1 MMVTGRTADRM
12 TASARVAEGR
22 TRPTATAASGRR
34 VPFPRIWPFHPGDL
48 GAIVSG
54 LGLLVFAMW
63 VRHGGLDQLDSVAGT
78 ITAAG
83 QLTALLGTYLALVQL
98 VLMSRSPWL
107 DQLFGMERLAVWHR
121 WLGFSVL
128 WLIVGHAV
136 LSTVGFAMGDG
147 SSVLGEAW
155 TLVTTYPYMLM
166 ATVAL
171 ALLVLVAMTSVR
183 SVQRKVSYETWHGLH
198 LYAYLAIA
206 LGFGHQLAVG
216 TDFVTDPVAR
226 FFWIGLYLAT
236 LALILVF
243 RVGQPILLNV
253 RHRLRV
259 STVIDE
265 APGIVS
271 IYVTGRDLNRLACRA
286 GQYFVWRF
294 ATRDGWWRGH
304 PFSLSAPPDGRSLRI
319 TLKDLGDDSA
329 RYLALRPGTRAFAE
343 GPYGAVTGARRRLGR
358 VLLIAGGIGI
368 TPLRALLEEM
378 PDGQGITLLYRASD
392 WSDVVFREELAVLA
406 RNRAVELHYLV
417 GERGSQL
424 HPEDPLGPVPLSRL
438 VPDARQRD
446 IFVCGPTAM
455 MDAVHRAL
463 RALRVPSRQI
473 HMERFSY

>member
-1 MMVTGRTADRM
+1 M
-12 TASARVAEGR
+12 
-22 TRPTATAASGRR
+22 
-34 VPFPRIWPFHPGDL
+34 
-48 GAIVSG
+48 
-54 LGLLVFAMW
+54 
-63 VRHGGLDQLDSVAGT
+63 
-78 ITAAG
+78 
-83 QLTALLGTYLALVQL
+83 
-98 VLMSRSPWL
+98 
-107 DQLFGMERLAVWHR
+107 RLQP
-121 WLGFSVL
+121 
-128 WLIVGHAV
+128 
-136 LSTVGFAMGDG
+136 DG
-147 SSVLGEAW
+147 SIG
-155 TLVTTYPYMLM
+155 PG
-166 ATVAL
+166 L
-171 ALLVLVAMTSVR
+171 AR
-183 SVQRKVSYETWHGLH
+183 S
-198 LYAYLAIA
+198 
-206 LGFGHQLAVG
+206 
-216 TDFVTDPVAR
+216 
-226 FFWIGLYLAT
+226 
-236 LALILVF
+236 
-243 RVGQPILLNV
+243 
-253 RHRLRV
+253 
-259 STVIDE
+259 
-265 APGIVS
+265 
-271 IYVTGRDLNRLACRA
+271 
-286 GQYFVWRF
+286 
-294 ATRDGWWRGH
+294 
-304 PFSLSAPPDGRSLRI
+304 FSQSADGRSFTFELRPDVEFHDGSLLNAEAATLSLQRVLNPQLRVPLRAPFDANLVESVVPLGPLTLRI

>member
-1 MMVTGRTADRM
+1 MTVGRTAARM
-12 TASARVAEGR
+12 TASAQVAAEP
-22 TRPTATAASGRR
+22 TRPATAPTMPRR
-34 VPFPRIWPFHPGDL
+34 VPFPRGWPFHPGDL

-54 LGLLVFAMW
+54 LGILVVAMW

-78 ITAAG
+78 VTAAG
-83 QLTALLGTYLALVQL
+83 QVTALLGTYLALVQL

-128 WLIVGHAV
+128 WLIAGHTV

-147 SSVLGEAW
+147 SSVVAEAW

-171 ALLVLVAMTSVR
+171 GLLVMVAVTSVR
-183 SVQRKVSYETWHGLH
+183 AMQRNVSYETWHGLH

-216 TDFVTDPVAR
+216 TDFSTDPMAR
-226 FFWIGLYLAT
+226 AFWIGLYLAA

-243 RVGQPILLNV
+243 RVGQPILLNL

-259 STVIDE
+259 ATVIDE

-271 IYVTGRDLNRLACRA
+271 IYVTGRDLGRLACRA
-286 GQYFVWRF
+286 GQYFIWRYL
-294 ATRDGWWRGH
+294 TRDGWWRGH
-304 PFSLSAPPDGRSLRI
+304 PFSLSAAPDGRSLRI
-319 TLKDLGDDSA
+319 TIKDLGDDSA
-329 RYLALRPGTRAFAE
+329 RYLALRPGTRAFVE

-378 PDGQGITLLYRASD
+378 SDGQGITLLYRASD

-406 RNRAVELHYLV
+406 RDRAVEVHYLV
-417 GERGSQL
+417 GERGGHQHSD
-424 HPEDPLGPVPLSRL
+424 DPLGPAALSKL
-438 VPDARQRD
+438 VPDVRLRD
-446 IFVCGPTAM
+446 VFVCGPTAM

-463 RALRVPSRQI
+463 RALRVPPRQI